1 MAYKLM
7 ANFIP
12 AIRGISEM
20 SFSDGISECW
30 WLSETCV
37 VNWDAWASI
46 GTVAGVVTALSV
58 PAVKRFFASRR
69 VSAIF
74 AAAHVTQLEAAQA
87 AIRNFSSAYSF
98 AAPST
103 GSADKRLVLKSDAG
117 LAKAAEAL
125 VENLAS
131 VRALEV
137 DLSKYP
143 DVGTLLAA
151 DVSRS
156 LYFVSYISKLAGLL
170 QYDRSS
176 VEDEVWIKFCVA
188 MNRNLGDGLAVLD
201 HATKGCSAA
210 IGRTSILKRFR

>member
-1 MAYKLM
+1 M
-7 ANFIP
+7 ANFTR
-12 AIRGISEM
+12 ATRGISEM

-37 VNWDAWASI
+37 INWDAWASI

-74 AAAHVTQLEAAQA
+74 AAAHVTQLETAQA
-87 AIRNFSSAYSF
+87 AIKNFKSVYSF
-98 AAPST
+98 AAPS
-103 GSADKRLVLKSDAG
+103 GEAIDKRLALKNDAG
-117 LAKAAEAL
+117 LVEAAEAL
-125 VENLAS
+125 IENLAP

-170 QYDRSS
+170 QFDRSR

-188 MNRNLGDGLAVLD
+188 FDRNLSNGLAVLD
-201 HATKGCSAA
+201 HATEGCSAA
-210 IGRTSILKRFR
+210 IGHMSILKRFR

>member
-1 MAYKLM
+1 
-7 ANFIP
+7 
-12 AIRGISEM
+12 M

-58 PAVKRFFASRR
+58 PAIKRFFASRR

-74 AAAHVTQLEAAQA
+74 AAAHITQLEAAQT
-87 AIRNFSSAYSF
+87 AIKNFHSAYSF
-98 AAPST
+98 AAPS
-103 GSADKRLVLKSDAG
+103 GELIDKRLALKNDAG
-117 LAKAAEAL
+117 LDKAAETL
-125 VENLAS
+125 VEKLAP
-131 VRALEV
+131 VLALEV

-156 LYFVSYISKLAGLL
+156 LYFVGYISKLAGLL
-170 QYDRSS
+170 RLDRSS
-176 VEDEVWIKFCVA
+176 VEDEAWIKFCVA
-188 MNRNLGDGLAVLD
+188 FGRNLDDGLAVLD
-201 HATKGCSAA
+201 HATNGCSAA